1 MIWGY
6 PYFRKPS
13 YDLHLR
19 ASGVHYLSLK
29 NQDKAHGSVYDMFG
43 QILADAEDM
52 SKPDL
57 ATNPDI
63 HTTWATACTRIIFAS
78 QKAAEI
84 PKQVIVIKDYFKRI
98 NVSALELGGL
108 FEDECADSVD
118 ANPRHDF
125 DFHSFILSEASFIR
139 QLAKKILKIH
149 GAQPAAALEA
159 RDPQTIYSKAE
170 VTPADF
176 FGRSTDICMAIAGQ
190 AGFMWAGTQDDTFES
205 ACNDIIGQT
214 FAIEDLLLDFIWA
227 TKGARKSEHDSI
239 IQTFRKIRDI
249 ALECHAQVHE
259 HGLYRGTADYDIDK
273 VFLETMSIRRLAQ
286 KILDQYRAPLG
297 ERLKDLEEDKV
308 SEVFGGIVDA
318 AVEMV
323 LLVDNDDYDYLA
335 ACREIIHATHGIEEL
350 MKPPGLGASKMTL
363 DDETASTASLPDTVE
378 PLWLKWHRHA

>member
-1 MIWGY
+1 MTARCLGAIG
-6 PYFRKPS
+6 
-13 YDLHLR
+13 
-19 ASGVHYLSLK
+19 
-29 NQDKAHGSVYDMFG
+29 
-43 QILADAEDM
+43 
-52 SKPDL
+52 
-57 ATNPDI
+57 
-63 HTTWATACTRIIFAS
+63 ATALR
-78 QKAAEI
+78 
-84 PKQVIVIKDYFKRI
+84 
-98 NVSALELGGL
+98 LGELL
-108 FEDECADSVD
+108 DERADSVD

-159 RDPQTIYSKAE
+159 RDPQTIYSKPA

-227 TKGARKSEHDSI
+227 TTGVRKSEQDSV
-239 IQTFRKIRDI
+239 IQTFRKIHEV
-249 ALECHAQVHE
+249 ALECESQVDQ

-273 VFLETMSIRRLAQ
+273 VFLETMSIRQLAQ

-323 LLVDNDDYDYLA
+323 LLVDNNDYDYLA

-350 MKPPGLGASKMTL
+350 MKPPGWVHRRWPTMRQRQLLPCRQSSNSG
-363 DDETASTASLPDTVE
+363 STWIWPCDQK
-378 PLWLKWHRHA
+378 PHHFKPRDW